1 MSELSNKS
9 AVENGSE
16 PKVGLT
22 PVPLWAV
29 TLLGILVYALIVRSI
44 NSGGDFDPNVY
55 GRFETPKEVQDG
67 HPAVVLPVWFVP
79 GRKVY
84 GTYCVGCHQGNGAGA
99 PGQFP
104 PLAKSDWVNV
114 EGPNRMVRIVLNGIQ
129 GPLKVNGV
137 DYNNAML
144 AWRDQLT
151 DQDIANVISYVRN
164 EWGNKGSAATAAE
177 VKAIRDATK
186 DKGEQWTEGQLLQ
199 IPVK

>member
-16 PKVGLT
+16 PKVRLT
-22 PVPLWAV
+22 PAPLWAV

-44 NSGGDFDPNVY
+44 NSGADFDPNVY
-55 GRFETPKEVQDG
+55 GRFESFKEVDDATPKPE
-67 HPAVVLPVWFVP
+67 LPPWFVP

-84 GTYCVGCHQGNGAGA
+84 GTFCVGCHQGNGAGA

-114 EGPNRMVRIVLNGIQ
+114 EGPNRMVRIVLNGLQ
-129 GPLKVNGV
+129 GPMTVNGV
-137 DYNNAML
+137 EYNNAML

-164 EWGNKGSAATAAE
+164 EWGNKGSAVTAAE
-177 VKAIRDATK
+177 VKTIRDATK
-186 DKGEQWTEGQLLQ
+186 DKGEQWTAPQLLQ